1 MMSEVY
7 TIASVLL
14 LLAATATAQT
24 AQPSPAPTMSQITQ
38 SFITVDSPVVVLQHV
53 RVIDGT
59 GSGPVDD
66 QSITIQNGVIQALGP
81 TASISAPSGARVIDM
96 SGRTVIPGLVGMHDH
111 LFYPAPT
118 GRGRLASDGVFPMYT
133 EMAFSFP
140 RLYLAA
146 GVTTIRTTGS
156 LEPYADQEIKS
167 YIDSGRTPGPEIYLT
182 APYLNGSGGFSLQ
195 MHSLSGPEDA
205 IRNVNYWA
213 DEGFT
218 SYKAYMQITRS
229 ELGAAIKAAHARGL
243 KVTGHLCSVT
253 FREAAELGIDDLE
266 HGLEVDT
273 DFVHGKDAD
282 TCPRSAQ
289 QSLLDLDVQGEPL
302 RSLIDF
308 LVQHKV
314 AVTSTLPVFEAG
326 APNRPPLQ
334 MRFLEVLSL
343 PSRTDYLIAR
353 AHADESGANSAV
365 IFKKEEAFELAFAKA
380 GGVLLAGLDPTG
392 NGGVVAGF
400 GDQREVELLV
410 DAGFTP
416 LEAIHIATEN
426 GAKFLGDEKI
436 GTLKV
441 GKQAD
446 IVVIKGDPSRKI
458 DDIENVEIVFKDG
471 KGYDSQKLIDSVRGL
486 VGYR

>member
-1 MMSEVY
+1 M
-7 TIASVLL
+7 
-14 LLAATATAQT
+14 
-24 AQPSPAPTMSQITQ
+24 
-38 SFITVDSPVVVLQHV
+38 
-53 RVIDGT
+53 
-59 GSGPVDD
+59 
-66 QSITIQNGVIQALGP
+66 
-81 TASISAPSGARVIDM
+81 
-96 SGRTVIPGLVGMHDH
+96 
-111 LFYPAPT
+111 
-118 GRGRLASDGVFPMYT
+118 
-133 EMAFSFP
+133 
-140 RLYLAA
+140 
-146 GVTTIRTTGS
+146 
-156 LEPYADQEIKS
+156 
-167 YIDSGRTPGPEIYLT
+167 T

-289 QSLLDLDVQGEPL
+289 QSLLDLDVHGEPL

-334 MRFLEVLSL
+334 MRFLDVLSL